1 MTILNVSN
9 LSAGYGNTDVI
20 KDISFSLKQGELIA
34 ILGRNGSGKSTL
46 IKALQGLLKK
56 TSGTVEINKKDV
68 FALDARHL
76 AKQIAYVPQ
85 ISSLSFEFSVL
96 EIIHMGRYV
105 HQGRMEKNTSLDEA
119 AIQDVMH
126 LTEIHNLQHKKIAH
140 LSGGE
145 QQRVFIARAL
155 AQDTPL
161 LFLDEPSSHL
171 DISYQVE
178 IYRILK
184 RLQIEKGKTILTT
197 EHNINLVVPYSQRLM
212 FLREGKI
219 FAQGPPEK
227 LITKSYIQ
235 DVFQADVDIRENSRS
250 GLPEISFIPTIEEK
264 S

>member
-1 MTILNVSN
+1 MSILNVLN
-9 LSAGYGNTDVI
+9 LSAGYGDSDVI
-20 KDISFSLKQGELIA
+20 TDISFSLEQGEFIA
-34 ILGRNGSGKSTL
+34 VLGRNGSGKSTL

-56 TSGTVEINKKDV
+56 TSGTVEVNNKDA
-68 FALDARHL
+68 FALSARHL

-85 ISSLSFEFSVL
+85 ISSLSFEFSVF

-105 HQGRMEKNTSLDEA
+105 HQGRIERKTSLDEA
-119 AIQDVMH
+119 TIQDVMK
-126 LTEIHNLQHKKIAH
+126 LTEIFHLRHKKIAH

-155 AQDTPL
+155 AQDTQL

-184 RLQIEKGKTILTT
+184 RLQEEKGKTIIAT
-197 EHNINLVVPYSQRLM
+197 EHNINLVIPYSQRLM
-212 FLREGKI
+212 FLKEGKI

-227 LITKSYIQ
+227 LITRSYIR
-235 DVFQADVDIRENSRS
+235 DVFQADVDIRENARS
-250 GLPEISFIPTIEEK
+250 GLPEISFIPSMEEK
-264 S
+264 L

>member
-1 MTILNVSN
+1 MTMLNVLN
-9 LSAGYGNTDVI
+9 LSAGYEDTDVI
-20 KDISFSLKQGELIA
+20 TDISFSLKQGELIA

-56 TSGTVEINKKDV
+56 TRGTVEVDKKDV
-68 FALDARHL
+68 FALSARSL
-76 AKQIAYVPQ
+76 AKEIAYVPQ

-105 HQGRMEKNTSLDEA
+105 HQGRMERNTSLDEA
-119 AIQDVMH
+119 AILDVMK
-126 LTEIHNLQHKKIAH
+126 LTEILHLQHKKIAH

-184 RLQIEKGKTILTT
+184 RLQEEKGKTILTT
-197 EHNINLVVPYSQRLM
+197 EHNINLVIPYSQRIM
-212 FLREGKI
+212 FIREGKI
-219 FAQGPPEK
+219 FAHGPPEK
-227 LITKSYIQ
+227 LITRSYIH
-235 DVFQADVDIRENSRS
+235 DVFQADVDIRENARS
-250 GLPEISFIPTIEEK
+250 GLPEISFIPAKEEK
-264 S
+264 P

>member
-1 MTILNVSN
+1 MSILTVAN
-9 LSAGYGNTDVI
+9 LSSGYGDGDVI
-20 KDISFSLKQGELIA
+20 KNISFSLEHGALVA

-56 TSGTVEINKKDV
+56 TSGTVTVGKKDV
-68 FALDARHL
+68 FSLTARQL
-76 AKQIAYVPQ
+76 AQQIAYVPQ

-105 HQGRMEKNTSLDEA
+105 HQGRMERTTPSDET
-119 AIQDVMH
+119 AIQEVMR
-126 LTEIHNLQHKKIAH
+126 LTEISHLQQKKMGH

-161 LFLDEPSSHL
+161 LLLDEPSSHL

-184 RLQIEKGKTILTT
+184 RLQKEKGKTILAA
-197 EHNINLVVPYSQRLM
+197 EHNINLVIPYSQRLM
-212 FLREGKI
+212 FLRDGEI
-219 FAQGPPEK
+219 FAQGPPEE
-227 LITKSYIQ
+227 LITKSFIS
-235 DVFQADVDIRENSRS
+235 DVFQADVDIRENARS
-250 GLPEISFIPTIEEK
+250 GLPEISYIPAGEEK
-264 S
+264 P

>member
-1 MTILNVSN
+1 MAILNVLN
-9 LSAGYGNTDVI
+9 LSAGYGNGDVI
-20 KDISFSLKQGELIA
+20 FDVSFSLEQGEFIA

-46 IKALQGLLKK
+46 IKAVQGLLKK
-56 TSGTVEINKKDV
+56 TSGTVEVSNIDA
-68 FALDARHL
+68 FSLSARHL

-85 ISSLSFEFSVL
+85 ISSLPFEFSVL

-105 HQGRMEKNTSLDEA
+105 HQGRIERKTSLDEA
-119 AIQDVMH
+119 AILDVMK
-126 LTEIHNLQHKKIAH
+126 LTEILHLQHKKVAH

-155 AQDTPL
+155 AQDTPI

-184 RLQIEKGKTILTT
+184 RLQEEKGKTILAA
-197 EHNINLVVPYSQRLM
+197 EHNINLVIPYSQRLM
-212 FLREGKI
+212 FLKAGKI

-227 LITKSYIQ
+227 LITKSTIR
-235 DVFQADVDIRENSRS
+235 DVFQADMDIRENIRS
-250 GLPEISFIPTIEEK
+250 GLPEISFIPTTEVK
-264 S
+264 P

>member
-1 MTILNVSN
+1 MTMLNVLN
-9 LSAGYGNTDVI
+9 LSAGYGNGDIISDV
-20 KDISFSLKQGELIA
+20 SFSLEHGEFIA
-34 ILGRNGSGKSTL
+34 ILGPNGSGKSTL
-46 IKALQGLLKK
+46 IKALQGLLKNVR
-56 TSGTVEINKKDV
+56 GTVEVDKKDV
-68 FALDARHL
+68 FTLTAKQM

-85 ISSLSFEFSVL
+85 RSSLSFEFSVL

-105 HQGRMEKNTSLDEA
+105 HQSRLESATSIDEA
-119 AIQDVMH
+119 AITDIME
-126 LTEIHNLQHKKIAH
+126 LTEIHHLQHKRIAH

-184 RLQIEKGKTILTT
+184 RLQKEKGKTILAA
-197 EHNINLVVPYSQRLM
+197 EHNINLVIPYSQRLM
-212 FLREGKI
+212 FLKEGKI
-219 FAQGPPEK
+219 FAQGSPEK

-235 DVFQADVDIRENSRS
+235 DVFRADVDIRKNAHS
-250 GLPEISFIPTIEEK
+250 GLPEISLIPAIEEK
-264 S
+264 P

>member
-1 MTILNVSN
+1 MTILNVLN
-9 LSAGYGNTDVI
+9 LSAGYGNGDIIT
-20 KDISFSLKQGELIA
+20 DISFSLEQGEFIA
-34 ILGRNGSGKSTL
+34 ILGQNGSGKSTL
-46 IKALQGLLKK
+46 IKALQGLLKNVR
-56 TSGTVEINKKDV
+56 GTVEVGEKN
-68 FALDARHL
+68 ALTLTAQHM

-85 ISSLSFEFSVL
+85 ISNLSFEFSVL

-105 HQGRMEKNTSLDEA
+105 HQGRLERTTSMDKD
-119 AIQDVMH
+119 AIQDVME
-126 LTEIHNLQHKKIAH
+126 LTEIHHFRHKKIAH

-184 RLQIEKGKTILTT
+184 RLQEEKGKTILTT
-197 EHNINLVVPYSQRLM
+197 EHNINLVIPYSQRLM
-212 FLREGKI
+212 FLKKGKI

-235 DVFQADVDIRENSRS
+235 DVFRTDVDIRKNTHS
-250 GLPEISFIPTIEEK
+250 GLPEISFIPAIEEK
-264 S
+264 P

>member
-1 MTILNVSN
+1 MLYVLN

-20 KDISFSLKQGELIA
+20 TDISFSLEKGEFVA

-56 TSGTVEINKKDV
+56 TRGTVEVGKKDV
-68 FALDARHL
+68 FSLSARQL

-105 HQGRMEKNTSLDEA
+105 HQGRIERTTSLDES
-119 AIQDVMH
+119 AIQDVMK
-126 LTEIHNLQHKKIAH
+126 LTEILHLQHKKIAH

-145 QQRVFIARAL
+145 QQRVYIARAL
-155 AQDTPL
+155 AQDTPV

-171 DISYQVE
+171 DICYQVE

-184 RLQIEKGKTILTT
+184 RLQKEKGKTILTT
-197 EHNINLVVPYSQRLM
+197 EHNINLVIPYSQRLM

-219 FAQGPPEK
+219 FALGPPEK
-227 LITKSYIQ
+227 LITKSCIRE
-235 DVFQADVDIRENSRS
+235 VFQADVDIRENAHS
-250 GLPEISFIPTIEEK
+250 GLPEISFIPGIEEK
-264 S
+264 P